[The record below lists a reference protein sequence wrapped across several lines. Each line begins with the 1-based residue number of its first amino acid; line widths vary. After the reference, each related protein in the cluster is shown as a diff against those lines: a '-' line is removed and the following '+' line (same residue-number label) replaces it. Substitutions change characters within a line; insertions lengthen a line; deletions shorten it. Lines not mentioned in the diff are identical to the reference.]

1 MEPKIDE
8 IELAANGLTF
18 SADAC
23 GDGPVALCLHGF
35 PDDRRS
41 FRHQL
46 PALARAGRR
55 AIAPTLRGYE
65 PSSQPGREIAHYH
78 PMRVASD
85 VIAWAESFGTVDL
98 IGHDWG
104 GVVSYLVAAQRPEL
118 FRTLC
123 VIAIPHTS
131 ALQQPAARRLLPS
144 QLRKSW
150 YNILFFQLR
159 GMADR
164 FVERK
169 DFAFIDWLWREW
181 SPGFTPEPS
190 VLESV
195 KRTLAQPGVR
205 HAALAYYRAML
216 SPRLE
221 DAKAASALTTQPI
234 PVPTLA
240 ITGARDGCL
249 DTRFY
254 EHVPEA
260 IFPRGLR
267 TERLDEAG
275 HFAHQEDPARVNA
288 LITSWIAE
296 HDTA

>member
-1 MEPKIDE
+1 M
-8 IELAANGLTF
+8 
-18 SADAC
+18 
-23 GDGPVALCLHGF
+23 
-35 PDDRRS
+35 
-41 FRHQL
+41 
-46 PALARAGRR
+46 
-55 AIAPTLRGYE
+55 
-65 PSSQPGREIAHYH
+65 
-78 PMRVASD
+78 
-85 VIAWAESFGTVDL
+85 
-98 IGHDWG
+98 
-104 GVVSYLVAAQRPEL
+104 
-118 FRTLC
+118 
-123 VIAIPHTS
+123 IAIPHTS

-150 YNILFFQLR
+150 YMLFFQLR
-159 GMADR
+159 GLADR

-205 HAALAYYRAML
+205 HAALAYYRAMFA
-216 SPRLE
+216 PRLE

-296 HDTA
+296 HDAA